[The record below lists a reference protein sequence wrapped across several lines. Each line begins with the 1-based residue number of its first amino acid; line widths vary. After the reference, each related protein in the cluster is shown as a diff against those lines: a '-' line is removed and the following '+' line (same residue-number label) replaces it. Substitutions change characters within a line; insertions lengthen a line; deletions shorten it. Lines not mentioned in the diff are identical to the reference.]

1 MSGTVINFNDPT
13 GGVSVASDTVSQA
26 QVIAI
31 QAISAAAQGIVTHE
45 GLVNNGFVFSYNG
58 ATMTFNSFQQIIAD
72 IPLYTALNASSLA
85 AASITWN
92 N

>member
-31 QAISAAAQGIVTHE
+31 QAIGEAAQGIVTHE